1 MALRQDNTEQLT
13 PTATNTDSTTLFC
26 GNASLNG
33 IYELFKNKGLKD
45 KHTTPCSQGIN
56 TST

>member
-1 MALRQDNTEQLT
+1 MALHQNNTEQLT
-13 PTATNTDSTTLFC
+13 PIATNTDSTTLFC

-45 KHTTPCSQGIN
+45 EHTTMM
-56 TST
+56 